1 MPSYV
6 ARPHVLANKFVPG
19 YLGDSFGL
27 LPFVHGNPLANHFDG
42 PFLVR
47 LIRKEVPNM
56 SGFPFGIE
64 GRDPDIP
71 SCWHSGTM
79 RRSCCWSIPATIKL
93 TRALVPAVAIDGK
106 LAECCTGRGI
116 KCAGI
121 ARGRSWGR
129 PSTPVLMI
137 GKLAALTASSFEAY
151 SRYLSVASSS
161 RVASFPI
168 FTETP
173 G

>member
-47 LIRKEVPNM
+47 LIRKEVTNM

-106 LAECCTGRGI
+106 PAECCTGRGI
-116 KCAGI
+116 NVQVLRAAGLG
-121 ARGRSWGR
+121 APLYSR
-129 PSTPVLMI
+129 VI

>member
-1 MPSYV
+1 
-6 ARPHVLANKFVPG
+6 
-19 YLGDSFGL
+19 
-27 LPFVHGNPLANHFDG
+27 
-42 PFLVR
+42 
-47 LIRKEVPNM
+47 
-56 SGFPFGIE
+56 
-64 GRDPDIP
+64 
-71 SCWHSGTM
+71 M

-116 KCAGI
+116 NVQVLRAAGL
-121 ARGRSWGR
+121 G
-129 PSTPVLMI
+129 TPLYSR
-137 GKLAALTASSFEAY
+137 ANHWQTRRDTASSFEAY